1 MKEYDIRSCKR
12 VRLMGRYDKDEPG
25 FHMTHS
31 GSLAE
36 MRVKGSRLD
45 VEIEAGYD
53 SLRHYLSF
61 VVDGLVAQTF
71 SPIPGKHVYTVF
83 LNMDA
88 NKAHDVTIIK
98 ETMDFDGSSFVTLH
112 KLITDGAFMPLRKRE
127 MKIEFIGDSITAG
140 EGVRGPK
147 PFSEWV
153 PMMFSSTDDYARVA
167 AERLHACFQTVAMSG
182 WGIHN
187 SWDNNRAHSIP
198 VIYDDIGN
206 SVKKPYAF
214 DFDPDAVVIALG
226 TNDNGSLTQKP
237 FTDENGNTFALR
249 DDEEGRKIVYDS
261 ALSFIRHLHEV
272 NPRARLLW
280 IYFHDCGMVHDMIGS
295 AVKDAAA
302 EGIDIRYD
310 VPIDSDRMPR
320 GGMGSRRHPGPAAHK
335 IIADHVVKLL
345 K

>member
-1 MKEYDIRSCKR
+1 MKEYDIRRLKR

-88 NKAHDVTIIK
+88 NKTHDVTIIK

-147 PFSEWV
+147 PFNEWM
-153 PMMFSSTDDYARVA
+153 PMMFCSLNDYAHVA
-167 AERLHACFQTVAMSG
+167 ADKLHARFQTVAMSG

-187 SWDNNRAHSIP
+187 AWNNELRRNVPA
-198 VIYDDIGN
+198 IYDQIGN
-206 SVKKPYAF
+206 TVNKPYDF
-214 DFDPDAVVIALG
+214 SFDPDAVVIALG
-226 TNDNGSLTQKP
+226 TNDNGSLKQKP
-237 FTDENGNTFALR
+237 FTDENGVTFALH
-249 DDEEGRKIVYDS
+249 DDEEGRRMIYDS

-280 IYFHDCGMVHDMIGS
+280 LSFHTEGMVHDAIRS
-295 AVKDAAA
+295 AVTDAAG
-302 EGIDIRYD
+302 EGIDIRFD
-310 VPIDSDRMPR
+310 EPIDLNHMPR
-320 GGMGSRRHPGPAAHK
+320 GGIGSRMHPGPAAQK
-335 IIADHVVKLL
+335 IIADRVVKLL